1 MDKVIICLILVVC
14 FIASIYGWV
23 VNLVKLSC
31 MDVFDSETA
40 IRIVGAFLYPVGSVM
55 GYL

>member
-1 MDKVIICLILVVC
+1 MDKIIICLILVVC